1 MNHYRRRL
9 TFTSVSLLLALV
21 VFQNGLFAA
30 ELGTGGSKFE
40 SEIKAFEAADKT
52 NPPPAGAILFVG
64 SSSIRLW
71 KDLGKDFPDF
81 KTIQRGFGG
90 SQISDVTALAH
101 RIVIPYQP
109 KQVVLYSGDNDIAGG
124 KSPEQILSDCKEL
137 VATIQKNIPETQ
149 ITFIS
154 IKPSPSRWH
163 LAEQARKAN
172 ALVKAFTA
180 GNSRLDFI
188 DVFTPMLGADGKP
201 RPELFLADNLHM
213 NRKGYDLWVMLI
225 KLHLN
230 SVAKIAGKRE

>member
-1 MNHYRRRL
+1 MNHHFRRF
-9 TFTSVSLLLALV
+9 TFKSATLLQALV
-21 VFQNGLFAA
+21 VFQSGLFAA
-30 ELGTGGSKFE
+30 EPGTGGSKFE
-40 SEIKAFEAADKT
+40 PEIKAFEARDKT
-52 NPPPAGAILFVG
+52 NPPPTGAILFVG

-71 KDLGKDFPDF
+71 KDLGKDLPDC

-124 KSPEQILSDCKEL
+124 KSPEQIMNDFKALA
-137 VATIQKNIPETQ
+137 ATIHAKLPATQ

-213 NRKGYDLWVMLI
+213 NRKGYDLWVILI
-225 KLHLN
+225 KPHLN
-230 SVAKIAGKRE
+230 SAAKIAGK